1 LEIGLLVDSRR
12 LKGFLSVPCKVS
24 LPNGSRWGQ
33 QQLSCVSA
41 FSSGMNDDMGFD
53 SSVTC
58 FDVAI
63 WYYWKNQLI
72 VLSFCF
78 IGIKVN
84 QIDLIDRV
92 QQKFKNML
100 ICDHQ
105 DCTTRAKA
113 HNFR

>member
-1 LEIGLLVDSRR
+1 MAADGVSSSWSAADLLHYSFIIF
-12 LKGFLSVPCKVS
+12 K
-24 LPNGSRWGQ
+24 
-33 QQLSCVSA
+33 
-41 FSSGMNDDMGFD
+41 
-53 SSVTC
+53 SSVTW

-63 WYYWKNQLI
+63 WCYWTDQLI

-84 QIDLIDRV
+84 PIDLFDRV
-92 QQKFKNML
+92 SEKFKNMF

-105 DCTTRAKA
+105 NCTTRAKA